1 MNAYREKLIDH
12 LTRSGLRK
20 DQIAEVLPRTLAFV
34 GMGSAGEQA
43 LLAALYVWGP
53 ENRKRCRQIAAHGPS
68 ANVECGNIVPCIQVS
83 AILTIHGRLVEMRI
97 KDLGKAMHDAIVTDI
112 TAHQDEQIAKILED
126 AHEMISMTKGQRWI
140 S

>member
-20 DQIAEVLPRTLAFV
+20 DQIAEVLPRCLAFM
-34 GMGSAGEQA
+34 GMGSAPEQA

-53 ENRKRCRQIAAHGPS
+53 ENRKRCRHIAAHGP
-68 ANVECGNIVPCIQVS
+68 AHGPPFDTVPCAQVS

-97 KDLGKAMHDAIVTDI
+97 KDLGKAVHDAIVTDI
-112 TAHQDEQIAKILED
+112 TAHADDQIAKILEQ